1 LNRKM
6 DWISIGKVTKTHGL
20 RGELKFYP
28 SMDETWVVGIKQAR
42 LSFEDPLEDFAD
54 YNIQSIRGK
63 DRPFIIKFQGVDG
76 IEIASNLAGQALYI
90 SRDKF
95 PDLPE
100 NEYYWFQVEGLK
112 VYDEVGHYHGDIEE
126 IIRTGSND
134 VYVVRDGKRELLLP
148 MIDSVVK
155 KIDLE
160 ARKLIFHPLEGLLED
175 TSV

>member
-1 LNRKM
+1 M
-6 DWISIGKVTKTHGL
+6 DWTSIGKITKTHGL
-20 RGELKFYP
+20 KGELKFHP
-28 SMDETWVVGIKQAR
+28 SIDEAWIVGIKQVR
-42 LSFEDPLEDFAD
+42 LSFKSALEDFAD
-54 YNIQSIRGK
+54 YDIRSIRGK
-63 DRPFIIKFQGVDG
+63 DSPFIIKFEG
-76 IEIASNLAGQALYI
+76 IDSIETASNLAGQSLYI

-100 NEYYWFQVEGLK
+100 NKYYWFQVEGLK
-112 VYDEVGHYHGDIEE
+112 VYDEGGRYYGDIEE
-126 IIRTGSND
+126 IIPTGSND

-155 KIDLE
+155 IIDLE